1 MDEEFS
7 DFNEIEIGHVN
18 IDAAEKFAADIG
30 DPRLKVCELMRK
42 IMMALSRPSKNST
55 SSSTSCH
62 GDTILPQPKPVLR
75 WASVG

>member
-7 DFNEIEIGHVN
+7 DFDESVIGDVN

-30 DPRLKVCELMRK
+30 DPRLKVCEIMLK

-55 SSSTSCH
+55 SPSTACH
-62 GDTILPQPKPVLR
+62 GDTILPQPSLC
-75 WASVG
+75 